1 MSSQQNEPQPPAQA
15 GQSREAGRVAGEVGV
30 RRSSVDLWESTTHGE
45 PRVGTCS
52 NAERR
57 SEGGGDGPQGL
68 TTPESNKVRQLQ
80 ITLYRK
86 AKAQPQYRFW
96 SLYGEVLRRDVLAAA
111 FDAVAG
117 NGGAPGVDG
126 ERLETI
132 AATAQSKE
140 QWLEKLREELRTKS
154 YRPSPVRRVWIAKR
168 SGGERPL
175 GIPTVKDRV
184 VQAAVYL
191 VLMPIYEADFHD
203 QSYGFRPKR
212 RAQHAM
218 EAIRSAAHTGR
229 VEVLD
234 ADLSKFF
241 DLIPHRELLREVA
254 RRVSDGSILAL
265 IKGWLR
271 APIVE
276 ETKEGK
282 RKVTPNRQGTPQG
295 GVISPLLANIY
306 LNPLDHQINESNR
319 HRLIRYAD
327 DFVVLSPPG
336 QSAPVRQ
343 QIERWLQSRGL
354 AFNASKT
361 RTVNLT
367 REGIRFLG
375 FGVKVRQSRK
385 GRAYAHV
392 EPTGASCQALREKV
406 RGLLSHHTQ
415 WRAIADVVREVNA
428 KVRGWS
434 GYFHYGNSA
443 GVFAKMHYW
452 LSNRLR
458 RWLWRKHGCR
468 GGLHKH
474 YPQDQ
479 LATRHGLWTLPRH
492 AAWATA

>member
-1 MSSQQNEPQPPAQA
+1 
-15 GQSREAGRVAGEVGV
+15 
-30 RRSSVDLWESTTHGE
+30 
-45 PRVGTCS
+45 
-52 NAERR
+52 
-57 SEGGGDGPQGL
+57 
-68 TTPESNKVRQLQ
+68 
-80 ITLYRK
+80 
-86 AKAQPQYRFW
+86 
-96 SLYGEVLRRDVLAAA
+96 VLAAA
-111 FDAVAG
+111 LDAVAS

-132 AATAQSKE
+132 AATAQRRE
-140 QWLEKLREELRTKS
+140 QWLDSLHEELRTKG
-154 YRPSPVRRVWIAKR
+154 YRPSPVRRVWIAKH
-168 SGGERPL
+168 SGAGERPL

-212 RAQHAM
+212 RAHQAM

-241 DLIPHRELLREVA
+241 DMIPHRELLREVA
-254 RRVSDGSILAL
+254 RRVSDGSLLAL

-276 ETKEGK
+276 QAREGK
-282 RKVTPNRQGTPQG
+282 RTVTPNRQGTPQG

-336 QSAPVRQ
+336 RTAEARQ
-343 QIERWLQSRGL
+343 QIEQWLHRRGL
-354 AFNASKT
+354 ALNVSKT

-367 REGIRFLG
+367 QESIRFLG
-375 FGVKVRQSRK
+375 FGVKVRRSRQ
-385 GRAYAHV
+385 GRKYAHV

-406 RGLLSHHTQ
+406 RSLLSHHTQ
-415 WRAIADVVREVNA
+415 WRAIAEVVKEVNTV
-428 KVRGWS
+428 VRGWS

-474 YPQDQ
+474 YSQQQ
-479 LATRHGLWTLPRH
+479 LEERHGLWTLPRD
-492 AAWATA
+492 AAWTTA